1 MNNNSYE
8 KPKDWGVAPESSWVS
23 GTPIGQDEIR
33 MPQLGDPGAHEN
45 VSERVSFGDDDKGG
59 GAGTPSLQQGK
70 MVKRCRAGTSS
81 QGGVCMPNPESK
93 AKPESR
99 LEAIER
105 QFDRDAVKKKDDQ
118 PRTDSFKR
126 ELPKPPQ
133 TDPQIRRIAK
143 MGYKGRN
150 A

>member
-1 MNNNSYE
+1 MNNSYE
-8 KPKDWGVAPESSWVS
+8 KPKDWGVAPESNWVS

-45 VSERVSFGDDDKGG
+45 VSERVSFGDDDKDGG
-59 GAGTPSLQQGK
+59 VDTPSLWQGK
-70 MVKRCRAGTSS
+70 MVNQCPAGTSS
-81 QGGVCMPNPESK
+81 QGGVCMPNPKSE

-99 LEAIER
+99 QKVIKS
-105 QFDRDAVKKKDDQ
+105 QFDRDALKEKDDQ

-126 ELPKPPQ
+126 ELPKPPP

>member
-1 MNNNSYE
+1 M
-8 KPKDWGVAPESSWVS
+8 APQTSWVS

-45 VSERVSFGDDDKGG
+45 VSERVSFGDDDDKIA
-59 GAGTPSLQQGK
+59 GAPSLWQGK
-70 MVKRCRAGTSS
+70 MVKQCPAGTTSKS
-81 QGGVCMPNPESK
+81 GVCMPDPKSK

-99 LEAIER
+99 QEVLDK
-105 QFDRDAVKKKDDQ
+105 QFDRDAVRDGGKEKG
-118 PRTDSFKR
+118 PDSFKR
-126 ELPKPPQ
+126 ELPKPPP